1 VLYLRG
7 ILKETSTLP
16 PGEGFSDPTYLLTVL
31 DEDGERMSVR
41 GTPEVHAAA
50 EPLAAKRASVELRLE
65 RRRAHGVRG
74 AAWRLTAVGVE
85 AR

>member
-1 VLYLRG
+1 MLYLRG
-7 ILKETSTLP
+7 TLKQTTTLP

-41 GTPEVHAAA
+41 ATPEAHATA
-50 EPLAAKRASVELRLE
+50 EPLAAKRAGVEVRLE
-65 RRRAHGVRG
+65 RRRAQGVRG
-74 AAWRLTAVGVE
+74 AAWRLTAVGVA

>member
-1 VLYLRG
+1 MLYLRG
-7 ILKETSTLP
+7 TLKETTTLP

-41 GTPEVHAAA
+41 ATPETHAAA
-50 EPLAAKRASVELRLE
+50 EPLAAKRSTVEVRLE
-65 RRRAHGVRG
+65 RRRAQGVRG
-74 AAWRLTAVGVE
+74 AAWRLTAIGVE

>member
-7 ILKETSTLP
+7 TLKETTTLP

-41 GTPEVHAAA
+41 ATPDVHVAA
-50 EPLAAKRASVELRLE
+50 EPLAAKRATVEVRVE
-65 RRRAHGVRG
+65 RRRAQGVRG
-74 AAWRLTAVGVE
+74 AAWRLTAVGIE
-85 AR
+85 ER

>member
-1 VLYLRG
+1 
-7 ILKETSTLP
+7 
-16 PGEGFSDPTYLLTVL
+16 VL

-41 GTPEVHAAA
+41 ATADVHGAA
-50 EPLAAKRASVELRLE
+50 EPLALKHATVELRLE

>member
-1 VLYLRG
+1 MLYLRG
-7 ILKETSTLP
+7 TLKETTTLP

-41 GTPEVHAAA
+41 ATPDTQVTA
-50 EPLAAKRASVELRLE
+50 EPLATKRATVEVRLE
-65 RRRAHGVRG
+65 RRRAQGVRG
-74 AAWRLTAVGVE
+74 AAWRLTAVGIE